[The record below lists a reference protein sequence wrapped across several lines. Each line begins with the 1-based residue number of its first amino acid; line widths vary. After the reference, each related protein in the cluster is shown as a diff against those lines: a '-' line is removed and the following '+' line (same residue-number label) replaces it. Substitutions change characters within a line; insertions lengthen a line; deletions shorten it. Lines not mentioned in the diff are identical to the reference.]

1 MYSSWDG
8 HSGRSGHS
16 ALLNPKEESVPLL
29 VVLALNGKLRSEAI
43 KGKRHPKKFRIIKKR
58 RNRKWATTTSRK
70 PRKHWSF

>member
-8 HSGRSGHS
+8 HSGRSGHP

-43 KGKRHPKKFRIIKKR
+43 KAIGIQ
-58 RNRKWATTTSRK
+58 RNLG
-70 PRKHWSF
+70 